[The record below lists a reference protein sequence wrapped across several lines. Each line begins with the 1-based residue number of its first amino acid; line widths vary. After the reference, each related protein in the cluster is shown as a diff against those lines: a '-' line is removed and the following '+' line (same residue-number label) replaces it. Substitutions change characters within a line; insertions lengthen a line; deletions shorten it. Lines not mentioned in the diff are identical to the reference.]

1 MPYFL
6 KLVIVTL
13 ALSGLTFAI
22 AKPVALQF
30 MDADDFA
37 RRRNVWLVLTAAAFI
52 CSNFWLFVLIAAP
65 TLYWAGRK
73 DTNPIAFYLL
83 FMNVIPAVSVEIPT
97 AGLGINELFGVDILM
112 LLSLCVLVPAARR
125 IRIAVAGQSSHKLRA
140 MDWVLLGYGGLQ
152 VLLFVPPDLS
162 THVILQNS
170 FTGHLRAIFIFIVT
184 IYLLYYVASRS
195 IRSRSAIADA
205 MAAFCLACT
214 VMAVTAVFEALKH
227 WPLYT
232 FLYGKWETGGQ
243 IDQYLVRGGSLRAE
257 ASAGHPLA
265 LAYLLAIAL
274 GFWLYL
280 QSHLQTR
287 MHKLLVPLV
296 LCAGLI
302 VTFSRGPWIGAIVIY
317 LVYAVLRRQR
327 TSDLFRAAAILLGA
341 LALIALSPLGDRIA
355 SMLPFMGGKVGAGSL
370 TYRELMAARCWQ
382 LILAHPFFGDQLA
395 YLHMQDLRQGQGII
409 DIVNTYLFVTL
420 FYGSVGIT
428 LFLGFIL
435 MGLRKAM
442 QARAAWRRLDRDA
455 ALIASSIAACIVG
468 TLFMLL
474 DCSFILGYVPM
485 FYTLA
490 GLSSACFRLA
500 RAEKLSNPAVMQP
513 AAEGVTVSG
522 SGA

>member
-6 KLVIVTL
+6 KLMIVTL

-30 MDADDFA
+30 MDAGDFA
-37 RRRNVWLVLTAAAFI
+37 RRRNVWLVLTAAAFV

-97 AGLGINELFGVDILM
+97 AGLGINELFAVDILM
-112 LLSLCVLVPAARR
+112 LLSLCVLLPAARR
-125 IRIAVAGQSSHKLRA
+125 IRRANAAQSAHRLRA
-140 MDWVLLGYGGLQ
+140 MDWVLLGYGALQ
-152 VLLFVPPDLS
+152 VALFVPPDLS

-184 IYLLYYVASRS
+184 VYLLYYVASRS
-195 IRSRSAIADA
+195 VRSRSAITDA
-205 MAAFCLACT
+205 MGAFCLACT
-214 VMAVTAVFEALKH
+214 IMAVTAVFEALKH

-232 FLYGKWETGGQ
+232 FLYGKWETAAP
-243 IDQYLVRGGSLRAE
+243 IDQYLIRGGSLRAE

-280 QSHLQTR
+280 QSHLKTR
-287 MHKLLVPLV
+287 MHRLLVPLV

-302 VTFSRGPWIGAIVIY
+302 VTFSRGPWLGAIIIY
-317 LVYAVLRRQR
+317 LVYAVLRRRR
-327 TSDLFRAAAILLGA
+327 TSDLFRAAAILFIV

-355 SMLPFMGGKVGAGSL
+355 SVLPFMGGKVAAGSL
-370 TYRELMAARCWQ
+370 TYRELLAARCWQ
-382 LILAHPFFGDQLA
+382 LILSHPFFGDQLA

-420 FYGSVGIT
+420 FYGFTGIT
-428 LFLGFIL
+428 LFAGFIL
-435 MGLRKAM
+435 MGLRKAW
-442 QARAAWRRLDRDA
+442 QARAAWRLTDPTA

-500 RAEKLSNPAVMQP
+500 RAQEVSNSAVIQ
-513 AAEGVTVSG
+513 AEGMTASG